1 MYIVAGVTLRR
12 ARRADQTMGYR
23 LDVITDNVPEAVRR
37 AGGLMFDYGR
47 AGWQVVLITD
57 DDMHSRALT
66 ILGARVEAPRDDI
79 ETECDNARRESRAV
93 VAPLGAL
100 RQHPELS
107 AGYGSRVLLW
117 GEHLDQE
124 PAAGLCTF
132 WYQLS
137 SAARSFKACAL
148 GSVGGAPAAERGEQF
163 WMTHKAGALSGPC
176 DEPTRLC
183 SHLERRDGGRGRW
196 PTAMEEFVRG

>member
-1 MYIVAGVTLRR
+1 
-12 ARRADQTMGYR
+12 MGYR
-23 LDVITDNVPEAVRR
+23 LDVITDDVPEAVRR

-47 AGWQVVLITD
+47 AGWQVVVITD

-79 ETECDNARRESRAV
+79 QTGCDNAGRESRAV

-100 RQHPELS
+100 RQHPELG

-137 SAARSFKACAL
+137 AAARSFKACAL
-148 GSVGGAPAAERGEQF
+148 GSVGGAPAAGRGEQF
-163 WMTHKAGALSGPC
+163 WMTNRAGALSGLC